1 MNRWSSFV
9 TAAMFAILAVATS
22 ATTRTVQRTTSAAD
36 AEKTLIPHK
45 DWTCLMPE
53 GIPRPEAGTLV
64 FDIEVTLDQIY
75 DVGRTPYGRRHAL
88 VTQGGTVKGDR
99 IAASVLSL
107 GLDYQLL
114 LPNGV
119 VEVEQV
125 LMFRTEDNKYVYL
138 RNAGVGTSES
148 DVRVVLDIE
157 APNTSTV
164 AWLNTGKYVARR
176 TVDLAAKRMTM
187 KVYDVSTVVLDPAKT
202 VAVAKAPGVP
212 SQPWDY
218 RVRGQGEV
226 NGELLV
232 TENVTLAASQS
243 VGASKRG
250 NRNVIPIT
258 GGRLTGGLVPGEVLA
273 GGADYQNLSAQPTID
288 ARYLW
293 KTADGDVIIV
303 RNTGGFGG
311 LVPTFEVR
319 TDSKYA
325 WLNSGKYLSSN
336 PGVGPGGVSLMF
348 YKVKE

>member
-1 MNRWSSFV
+1 MFTVLVAATGAPTGAAQGR
-9 TAAMFAILAVATS
+9 TAL
-22 ATTRTVQRTTSAAD
+22 AD
-36 AEKTLIPHK
+36 AEKILIPHQ

-64 FDIEVTLDQIY
+64 FEVETTLDQIY
-75 DVGRTPYGRRHAL
+75 DVGRTPYGQRHVL

-119 VEVEQV
+119 IEVEQM
-125 LMFRTEDNKYVYL
+125 LMFRTEDNRYVYM
-138 RNAGVGTSES
+138 RNAGVGTSQS

-187 KVYDVSTVVLDPAKT
+187 KVYDVSAVVLDREKT

-212 SQPWDY
+212 SQPWGY

-232 TENVTLAASQS
+232 TENVTLASSQS

-258 GGRLTGGLVPGEVLA
+258 GGRLTGGLIPGEVLP
-273 GGADYQNLSAQPTID
+273 GGADYQNFSAQPTID

-293 KTADGDVIIV
+293 RTTDGDIIIV

-319 TDSKYA
+319 TDSRYA
-325 WLNSGKYLSSN
+325 WLNTGTYLSSN
-336 PGVGPGGVSLMF
+336 PGVGSGGVSLTF

>member
-1 MNRWSSFV
+1 MNRRSSFS
-9 TAAMFAILAVATS
+9 AATMFAILAVATS
-22 ATTRTVQRTTSAAD
+22 ATTTTAQGTTTRAD
-36 AEKTLIPHK
+36 AGKTLIPHR

-64 FDIEVTLDQIY
+64 FGIEITLDQIY
-75 DVGRTPYGRRHAL
+75 DVGKTPYGRRHAL
-88 VTQGGTVKGDR
+88 VTQGGTVKGEK
-99 IAASVLSL
+99 ITASVLPL

-119 VEVEQV
+119 VEVEQL
-125 LMFRTEDNKYVYL
+125 LMLRTDDNKYVYL
-138 RNAGVGTSES
+138 RNAGVGTTES

-157 APNTSTV
+157 APNTSTA

-176 TVDLAAKRMTM
+176 SVDLAAKRMTM
-187 KVYDVSTVVLDPAKT
+187 KVYDVSTVVVDPAQT

-218 RVRGQGEV
+218 RVRGQQEM

-232 TENVTLAASQS
+232 TENVTLAPSQS

-258 GGRLTGGLVPGEVLA
+258 GGRLTGGLLPGEVLP

-288 ARYLW
+288 ARYMW

-325 WLNSGKYLSSN
+325 WLNGGKYLSSN
-336 PGVGPGGVSLMF
+336 PGMGSGGVSLMF

>member
-1 MNRWSSFV
+1 MRTWSSFCT
-9 TAAMFAILAVATS
+9 TALFATFAVIAGATAETVQGS
-22 ATTRTVQRTTSAAD
+22 ATRAD
-36 AEKTLIPHK
+36 ADKTLIPHE

-53 GIPRPEAGTLV
+53 GIPRPEDGTLV
-64 FDIEVTLDQIY
+64 FEVEVTLDQIY
-75 DVGRTPYGRRHAL
+75 DVGRTPYGQRHAL
-88 VTQGGTVKGDR
+88 VTQGGTVRGNR
-99 IAASVLSL
+99 ITASVLSL

-125 LMFRTEDNKYVYL
+125 LMFRTEDNRYVYL

-157 APNTSTV
+157 APNNSTV

-187 KVYDVSTVVLDPAKT
+187 KVYDVAAVVLDPAKT
-202 VAVAKAPGVP
+202 IAVTKAPGVP

-218 RVRGQGEV
+218 RVRGQAET

-232 TENVTLAASQS
+232 TENVTLAGSQS

-258 GGRLTGGLVPGEVLA
+258 GGRLTGGLIPGEVLP
-273 GGADYQNLSAQPTID
+273 GGADYQNFSAPPTID

-293 KTADGDVIIV
+293 KTTGGDIIIV

-319 TDSKYA
+319 TDSRYA
-325 WLNSGKYLSSN
+325 WLNSGRYLSSN
-336 PGVGPGGVSLMF
+336 PGVGAGGVSLTF
-348 YKVKE
+348 YKVKD

>member
-1 MNRWSSFV
+1 MNTRSSVVAAAIFATCV
-9 TAAMFAILAVATS
+9 LVAGATAETAQGRPTP
-22 ATTRTVQRTTSAAD
+22 AD

-53 GIPRPEAGTLV
+53 GIPRPEDGRLV
-64 FDIEVTLDQIY
+64 FDVEITLDQIY
-75 DVGRTPYGRRHAL
+75 DVGKTPYGQRHAL
-88 VTQGGTVKGDR
+88 VTEGGTVKGDR

-125 LMFRTEDNKYVYL
+125 LMFRTEDNRYVYL

-157 APNTSTV
+157 APNNSTV

-176 TVDLAAKRMTM
+176 TLDRAAKRLTM
-187 KVYDVSTVVLDPAKT
+187 KVYDVSAVILDPAKT

-218 RVRGQGEV
+218 RVRAQGEA
-226 NGELLV
+226 NGEILV
-232 TENVTLAASQS
+232 TENVTLAGSQS

-258 GGRLTGGLVPGEVLA
+258 GGRLTGGLIPGEVLP
-273 GGADYQNLSAQPTID
+273 GGADYQNFSAQPTID

-293 KTADGDVIIV
+293 KAAEGDIIIV

-336 PGVGPGGVSLMF
+336 PGMGAGGVSLTF